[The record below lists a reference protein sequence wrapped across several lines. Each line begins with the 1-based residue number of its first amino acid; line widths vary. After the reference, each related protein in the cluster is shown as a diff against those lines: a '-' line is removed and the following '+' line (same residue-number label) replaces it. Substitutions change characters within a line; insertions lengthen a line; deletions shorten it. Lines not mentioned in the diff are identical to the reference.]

1 MFSEFVEWLK
11 QLSIFMLLCESILSF
26 APTQTYRHYIKPF
39 VGLILLFRIVVFL
52 IGTAEVDW
60 NARVDEV
67 LSRYENSVSSYLQ
80 EQSIVDEEFKNKMLN
95 EDIIKVETIEIE
107 EIKIGVA
114 K

>member
-1 MFSEFVEWLK
+1 MLDEFVEWLK

-39 VGLILLFRIVVFL
+39 VGLLLLFRIVVFL
-52 IGTAEVDW
+52 IGTTEVDW

-67 LSRYENSVSSYLQ
+67 LSRYESSVSSYLQ
-80 EQSIVDEEFKNKMLN
+80 EQNIVDEEFDKKILN
-95 EDIIKVETIEIE
+95 EDLIEVETVEIDK
-107 EIKIGVA
+107 IKIEVT